1 MSTVILNSVITH
13 RSDVSPS
20 LAIFRVAPNGWELP
34 DFIPGQFAALG
45 LPPNATRVEGADSG
59 EETEGTGKL
68 IKRAYSIAS
77 SSVAKEY
84 VEFYVALVP
93 SGALTPRLFA
103 LQPGDELWM
112 SPKFKGMFT
121 LDHVPTDQNIVFV
134 ATGTGIAP
142 YMSMLRTHLGA
153 SEARK
158 FAVLHGARHTWDL
171 GYREELVASTKT
183 HKNFAYSAIVSE
195 PEDEKEDW
203 TGPTGFLQDYWR
215 ERPLDD
221 PWGMRPAPDHTHIF
235 LCGNPLM
242 IQHMLPV
249 LEAEGFKE
257 HTKKSP
263 GNIHLEKYW

>member
-1 MSTVILNSVITH
+1 MSTVTFNSVVAH
-13 RSDVSPS
+13 RVDVSPN
-20 LAIFRVAPNGWELP
+20 LAIFRVMPDGWELP

-45 LPPNATRVEGADSG
+45 LPPGAARVEGADTG
-59 EETEGTGKL
+59 EETGGTGAL

-103 LQPGDELWM
+103 LQPGDKLWM
-112 SPKFKGMFT
+112 SLKFKGMFT

-142 YMSMLRTHLGA
+142 YMSMLRTNLDAAGN
-153 SEARK
+153 RK

-171 GYREELVASTKT
+171 GYRDELLALVKT
-183 HKNFAYSAIVSE
+183 HGNFAYSAIISE
-195 PEDEKEDW
+195 PEDEKDDW
-203 TGPTGFLQDYWR
+203 KGPTGFLQDYWR
-215 ERPLDD
+215 GRPLDKA
-221 PWGMRPAPDHTHIF
+221 WGIRPAPEHTHVF

-242 IQHMLPV
+242 IQNMLVV
-249 LEAEGFKE
+249 LDDDGFRE
-257 HTKKSP
+257 HTRKLP
-263 GNIHLEKYW
+263 GQIHMEKYW

>member
-1 MSTVILNSVITH
+1 MSTVILNSVVTH
-13 RSDVSPS
+13 RSDVSQS
-20 LAIFRVAPNGWELP
+20 LAIFRVAPNEWELP
-34 DFIPGQFAALG
+34 EFIPGQFAALG
-45 LPPNATRVEGADSG
+45 LPPDAPRVEGADSE

-103 LQPGDELWM
+103 LHPGDELWM

-121 LDHVPTDQNIVFV
+121 LDDVPGDKNIVFV

-142 YMSMLRTHLGA
+142 YMSMLRTHLDA
-153 SEARK
+153 SGTRK

-171 GYREELVASTKT
+171 GYREELAASMET
-183 HKNFAYSAIVSE
+183 HKNFSYSAIISE
-195 PEDEKEDW
+195 PEHEREAWK
-203 TGPTGFLQDYWR
+203 GPTGFLQDYWL
-215 ERPLDD
+215 ERPLDG
-221 PWGMRPAPDHTHIF
+221 PWGIRPAPEHTHVF

-242 IQHMLPV
+242 IQNMLPV
-249 LEAEGFKE
+249 LEDEGFRE

-263 GNIHLEKYW
+263 GNIHMEKYW